1 MAEALNDPEREL
13 DMWQFDASSSSTQQ
27 HMQLSV
33 IGLDK
38 TYSTS
43 EKIEFEIKVKD
54 SNFECGDLYITI
66 FEGEQVITQSGF
78 MKQCFMQQNQ
88 NIPLDDKYSE
98 IITEPG
104 KYKIHIEIFDN
115 NYNNSLSYVAN
126 ITVK

>member
-1 MAEALNDPEREL
+1 MAEALNDPAREL
-13 DMWQFDASSSSTQQ
+13 NMWQSDSGISTTQQ
-27 HMQLSV
+27 GDKLV
-33 IGLDK
+33 IIGLDK
-38 TYSTS
+38 AYSIS
-43 EKIEFEIKVKD
+43 DSIQFEIKVTN
-54 SNFECGDLYITI
+54 SEFECGDLYITI
-66 FEGEQVITQSGF
+66 FDGEQVITQSGF
-78 MKQCFMQQNQ
+78 MKQFFMQQNQ

>member
-1 MAEALNDPEREL
+1 MTKSPFIVYILPIILSVSLGTLVMAEALNDPEREL

-78 MKQCFMQQNQ
+78 MKRSYY
-88 NIPLDDKYSE
+88 IVA
-98 IITEPG
+98 EPISH
-104 KYKIHIEIFDN
+104 KI
-115 NYNNSLSYVAN
+115 VQ
-126 ITVK
+126 

>member
-54 SNFECGDLYITI
+54 IKEVRAKAEDLDLVDN
-66 FEGEQVITQSGF
+66 GEVSIG
-78 MKQCFMQQNQ
+78 
-88 NIPLDDKYSE
+88 
-98 IITEPG
+98 G
-104 KYKIHIEIFDN
+104 
-115 NYNNSLSYVAN
+115 
-126 ITVK
+126 VKFILN